1 MAPKAPP
8 LLLAESWNGT
18 LDPAG
23 WFLSEKLDGTRA
35 YWDGRQF
42 LSRQGNRFFAPE
54 WFVAG
59 LPLEPLD
66 GELWIGRKQFQRT
79 VSIVRR
85 QDGGDHWKEVR
96 FLVFDAPAHDGPFE
110 ERMDLVNLIMTM
122 NRPAYAQSHAHELC
136 QGIGHLETMLAQV
149 EAQGGEGLMLRRP
162 GSTYE
167 AGRSDTLLKL
177 KTFHNA
183 EARVVGHESGAGR
196 HRGRLGALLV
206 ALANG
211 TRFAV
216 GTGMSDRERMN
227 PPAIG
232 STITFKYQELTD
244 GGVPRFPT
252 YVGIRRDLHPLPKQG
267 ESMSVKIATTRRL
280 EFVQGSS
287 NKFWQIQVCGAEVHI
302 QFGRIGTSGQ
312 FVTKSFPDEAAAA
325 KHADKVTREK
335 IVKGYAEV

>member
-1 MAPKAPP
+1 MWD
-8 LLLAESWNGT
+8 ESI
-18 LDPAG
+18 DPRG
-23 WFLSEKLDGTRA
+23 FWLSEKLDGVRCF
-35 YWDGRQF
+35 WDGRQF
-42 LSRQGNRFFAPE
+42 LSRQGNKFFAPE

-85 QDGGDHWKEVR
+85 HDGGDHWKEVR

-110 ERMDLVNLIMTM
+110 ERINLVKLIMSM
-122 NRPAYAQSHAHELC
+122 NNPPFAQAHEHELC
-136 QGIGHLETMLAQV
+136 LGNDHLEKMLADV

-162 GSTYE
+162 GSPYE
-167 AGRSDTLLKL
+167 AGRSSTLLKV
-177 KTFHNA
+177 KTFHDA
-183 EARVVGHESGAGR
+183 EARIVGHEPGTGR

-216 GTGMSDRERMN
+216 GTGLSDSERMN

-244 GGVPRFPT
+244 AGVPRFPS
-252 YVGIRRDLHPLPKQG
+252 YVGIRRDIQPSPLQG
-267 ESMSVKIATTRRL
+267 EPMSVKTATTRRL
-280 EFVQGSS
+280 EFVQGTSR
-287 NKFWQIQVCGAEVHI
+287 KFWQIEVRGSEVRVH
-302 QFGRIGTSGQ
+302 FGRIGTSGQ
-312 FVTKSFPDEAAAA
+312 FVTKSFANEAAAS
-325 KHADKVTREK
+325 KHAEKVTREK
-335 IVKGYAEV
+335 LAKGYTDASA